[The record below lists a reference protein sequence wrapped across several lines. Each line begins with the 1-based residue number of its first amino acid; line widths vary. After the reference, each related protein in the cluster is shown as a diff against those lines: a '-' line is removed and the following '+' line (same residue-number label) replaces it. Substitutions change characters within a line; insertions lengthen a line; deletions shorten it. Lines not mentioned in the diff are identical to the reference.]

1 MRKTEEQS
9 VLDVEESH
17 DRERDLETER
27 FGDLEIFKEILIS
40 SILNHKRNLSL
51 VLQEIQAQI
60 EITFAYSCLMKHK
73 LESRLLGEISITTDT
88 QMIPPLWQKVKN

>member
-9 VLDVEESH
+9 VLNVGESH

-27 FGDLEIFKEILIS
+27 FGGLEVFKEILIS
-40 SILNHKRNLSL
+40 SIRNHKCNPSL

-60 EITFAYSCLMKHK
+60 EITFAYSC
-73 LESRLLGEISITTDT
+73 
-88 QMIPPLWQKVKN
+88 

>member
-40 SILNHKRNLSL
+40 SILNHKRNLSVSKSL
-51 VLQEIQAQI
+51 SL
-60 EITFAYSCLMKHK
+60 S
-73 LESRLLGEISITTDT
+73 
-88 QMIPPLWQKVKN
+88 